1 MKRDSCMSMR
11 FVFLHAIL
19 LIAVFASC
27 KMHVSRSSFTG
38 MLDDVDALIEHGF
51 ASDAVSELK
60 KAEKYAYDS
69 WSRIGIYRRYV
80 QLGEA
85 KRAEDVLKNGLKKNP
100 KNPEMSAVY
109 AQFLLRSGRNADAL
123 KIADCLQGTRF
134 GSLYAEAYFTN
145 LSGATSLLNEAHF
158 QIFYDAYVGSHDSYW
173 LRNCALICVKDG
185 DYERA
190 ALLQPVACWE
200 PEDAYFWSLV
210 MFDARQFS
218 AAAAY
223 AEKARELYPVSS
235 VRSRHLVS
243 LIEIA
248 SLLSDSYVALSETE
262 AAERVRHEL
271 LARLEEN
278 TAGFNIADKTV
289 QELLPALYVDSA
301 LFAEANGDDNEC
313 ARLLTHAVDTWPDYV
328 PALIAYADF
337 ACRTSLP
344 SNEDV
349 QELTLRGSGLATL
362 KMEAYDASAK
372 IPVSD
377 AAWRM
382 DRSLER
388 YNNPQLYIA
397 RLNLKYA
404 TDSTLAKE
412 EKMADVWNELE
423 KSATDANV
431 YPAQIFEYALNT
443 LLSYGNTDDA
453 ERIFR
458 KYVAAKYDYSVTH
471 DFWQETVAHVRN
483 FTVREAEY
491 AAWFAAHNRL
501 ADTSVRLYEY
511 CVHESG
517 GIISGDSKTISA
529 LVSTPS
535 CINLAMIY
543 YSLGM
548 TAQSIDLYAAAAT
561 RAASASHKA
570 EIHYRMALI
579 YAAQN
584 KNQEALRSCGYALAL
599 RPTFIRAKLLRDQL
613 SSR

>member
-1 MKRDSCMSMR
+1 MQ
-11 FVFLHAIL
+11 AT
-19 LIAVFASC
+19 
-27 KMHVSRSSFTG
+27 RSSFTG
-38 MLDDVDALIEHGF
+38 MLDDIDYFIVQGMNNDALT
-51 ASDAVSELK
+51 ELK
-60 KAEKYAYDS
+60 KAEKYTYDS
-69 WSRIGIYRRYV
+69 WSRIGIYRRYM
-80 QLGEA
+80 QLGES
-85 KRAEDVLKNGLKKNP
+85 KRAEDVLKKGLKKNP

-109 AQFLLRSGRNADAL
+109 AQFLMRSGKHTDAL
-123 KIADCLQGTRF
+123 NVAECLQGTRF
-134 GSLYAEAYFTN
+134 GSLYAEAYFAN
-145 LSGATSLLNEAHF
+145 LGGAVSLFNEAHF
-158 QIFYDAYVGSHDSYW
+158 QIFYDAYVGSHDLYW

-243 LIEIA
+243 LIEIV
-248 SLLSDSYVALSETE
+248 SLLSDSYVALSETD

-278 TAGFNIADKTV
+278 TAGFNMADETV
-289 QELLPALYVDSA
+289 QVLLPVLYVDSA
-301 LFAEANGDDNEC
+301 LFAEASGDDNEC

-328 PALIAYADF
+328 PALVAYADF
-337 ACRTSLP
+337 AYRTSLP
-344 SNEDV
+344 SNEDMR
-349 QELTLRGSGLATL
+349 ERTLRDAGIATL

-388 YNNPQLYIA
+388 HNNPQLYIA

-404 TDSTLAKE
+404 MDSSLTKE
-412 EKMADVWNELE
+412 EKIADVWNELE
-423 KSATDANV
+423 KSAIGTNV
-431 YPAQIFEYALNT
+431 YPPEIFEYALNT
-443 LLSYGNTDDA
+443 LLTYGGADDA

-458 KYVAAKYDYSVTH
+458 KYVAAKYDYSALH
-471 DFWQETVAHVRN
+471 DFWQETAAHVRD

-491 AAWFAAHNRL
+491 AAWFAAHNRR
-501 ADTSVRLYEY
+501 ADTAVRLYEY
-511 CVHESG
+511 CVYESG
-517 GIISGDSKTISA
+517 GGAGDSKTISA

-543 YSLGM
+543 RSLGM
-548 TAQSIDLYAAAAT
+548 TAQSLDLYAAAAM

-584 KNQEALRSCGYALAL
+584 KKQEALRSCGYALAL
-599 RPTFIRAKLLRDQL
+599 RPAFARAKLLRDKL
-613 SSR
+613 LEH